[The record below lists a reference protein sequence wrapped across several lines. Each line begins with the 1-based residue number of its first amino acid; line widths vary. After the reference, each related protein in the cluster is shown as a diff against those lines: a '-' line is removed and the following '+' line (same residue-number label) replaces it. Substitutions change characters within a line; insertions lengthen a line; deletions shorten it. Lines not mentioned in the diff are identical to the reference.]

1 MPKPM
6 PMTMPDTLANPTPA
20 LDSKPASPLLAQP
33 APPWPAPPAGRPSRG
48 SATLGEQLAL
58 RVADRIQRGAL
69 APGARLPS
77 VREGARQHGV
87 SPSTVVA
94 AYDRLQAQGLVE
106 ARRQRG
112 FFVREP
118 GAGSRH
124 GNGGGSN
131 GAARSGTGTC
141 ISISISSGSGSG
153 IGIGIGIGSAVAATL
168 TAPVDATALIRSMF
182 HPGAAPA
189 APGMGTLPESWLDR
203 ALLDRALRRT
213 LAQSSEALR
222 YGDPAGD
229 ESLRQALARRL
240 GGDLGIAASARQI
253 VTTLGATHALD
264 VVSRT
269 LLQPGDAV
277 LVDEPGWAVEFAR
290 LTRQGMRL
298 LPVPRGPDGPDL
310 AVMAQLLAEHRPKLY
325 VTVSV
330 LHNPTGHTLS
340 LAAAHQILKLAEQF
354 DLTIVEDDTY
364 AWLAPPHAPRLAAL
378 DGLARTVYVSG
389 FSKIL
394 APNWRVGF
402 VAAAPA
408 LAERLIDTKLLG
420 TLTTPGLQERAVAWC
435 LDQGLLRRHADRVV
449 QRLDT
454 ARVRVVRLAQEA
466 GCRFASPPQG
476 LFGWVDTGVDTER
489 LAALLAAAGWLVA
502 PGSLFHATP
511 RATTLMRVNFASAL
525 DVRFWQS
532 FVSARNALG
541 GATG

>member
-131 GAARSGTGTC
+131 GAARSGTGTGTG
-141 ISISISSGSGSG
+141 ISISISSGSG
-153 IGIGIGIGSAVAATL
+153 IGIGSGSAVAATL

>member
-1 MPKPM
+1 
-6 PMTMPDTLANPTPA
+6 MPDTLAIPTPA
-20 LDSKPASPLLAQP
+20 LGAQP
-33 APPWPAPPAGRPSRG
+33 APPLPAPPPVRAARS

-112 FFVREP
+112 FFVREAGP
-118 GAGSRH
+118 GSRH
-124 GNGGGSN
+124 SGSGAPRPGGGSTVN
-131 GAARSGTGTC
+131 T
-141 ISISISSGSGSG
+141 
-153 IGIGIGIGSAVAATL
+153 TL

-213 LAQSSEALR
+213 LAQSAEALR

-330 LHNPTGHTLS
+330 LHNPTGHSLS

-364 AWLAPPHAPRLAAL
+364 AWLAPAHAPRLAAL

-454 ARVRVVRLAQEA
+454 ARVRVVRLAQDA
-466 GCRFASPPQG
+466 GCRFAAPPQG

-489 LAALLAAAGWLVA
+489 LAVLLASEGWLVA

-532 FVSARNALG
+532 FVSARNALLAAAHG
-541 GATG
+541 

>member
-124 GNGGGSN
+124 GSGGSN
-131 GAARSGTGTC
+131 GAARSSTGTG
-141 ISISISSGSGSG
+141 ISISSGS
-153 IGIGIGIGSAVAATL
+153 GSAVAATL